1 MCLTDFAMES
11 KIEIIQINISG
22 EDKPGMTSSLTDIL
36 ARYDAFILDIGQ
48 ANIHQ
53 SLTLGILFM
62 TTSDKSGAILK
73 ELLFKASEL
82 GVMIRFTPITE
93 EHYQAWVGRQGKN
106 RYILTLLGRQVTAR
120 QIAGVTKAV
129 AEQGLNID
137 AIKRLTGRMP
147 LEEENRATRACI
159 ELSVRGTLG
168 DKAVLQKRFMEL
180 SNEGVDISFQKD
192 DIFRRSRRL
201 ICFDMDSTLIETEV
215 IDELADRAGVGPEV
229 RAVTESAM
237 RGEIDFTE
245 SFTRRI
251 ALLRGLDVSVMEEI
265 ARNLPITEGLE
276 RLMTILKRVGYK
288 TAILSGGFTYF
299 GNYLKQKYGFD
310 YVYANELEVEEG
322 RLTGRH
328 VGEIVDGRRKAEL
341 LRLLCQV
348 ENINIAQSIAVGD
361 GANDLPMLD
370 LAGLGIAFHAKPKV
384 KATASQSIST
394 IGLDGVLYFLGLKD
408 SWIE

>member
-53 SLTLGILFM
+53 SLTWGIRFM

-106 RYILTLLGRQVTAR
+106 RYIITLLGRQVTAR
-120 QIAGVTKAV
+120 HIAGVTKAV

-201 ICFDMDSTLIETEV
+201 ICFDMDST
-215 IDELADRAGVGPEV
+215 R
-229 RAVTESAM
+229 S
-237 RGEIDFTE
+237 
-245 SFTRRI
+245 
-251 ALLRGLDVSVMEEI
+251 
-265 ARNLPITEGLE
+265 
-276 RLMTILKRVGYK
+276 
-288 TAILSGGFTYF
+288 
-299 GNYLKQKYGFD
+299 
-310 YVYANELEVEEG
+310 
-322 RLTGRH
+322 
-328 VGEIVDGRRKAEL
+328 
-341 LRLLCQV
+341 
-348 ENINIAQSIAVGD
+348 
-361 GANDLPMLD
+361 
-370 LAGLGIAFHAKPKV
+370 KPR
-384 KATASQSIST
+384 
-394 IGLDGVLYFLGLKD
+394 
-408 SWIE
+408 

>member
-1 MCLTDFAMES
+1 MYLTDFAMES

-106 RYILTLLGRQVTAR
+106 RYIITLLGRQVTAR
-120 QIAGVTKAV
+120 HIAGVTKAV

-265 ARNLPITEGLE
+265 ARNAQRIIVLD
-276 RLMTILKRVGYK
+276 K
-288 TAILSGGFTYF
+288 GGVCMQGSPAEVFTR
-299 GNYLKQKYGFD
+299 
-310 YVYANELEVEEG
+310 ARELE
-322 RLTGRH
+322 
-328 VGEIVDGRRKAEL
+328 
-341 LRLLCQV
+341 
-348 ENINIAQSIAVGD
+348 S
-361 GANDLPMLD
+361 
-370 LAGLGIAFHAKPKV
+370 
-384 KATASQSIST
+384 
-394 IGLDGVLYFLGLKD
+394 IGLDVPQVTKIAHALHEKGVAIDPAVYTMEALRAQLLALKGG
-408 SWIE
+408 SSLC